1 MNEIRRTAKLVEA
14 ILILNPL
21 ARNSDD
27 VLYHE
32 ICKNVLESQGKSIGV
47 CTPTEA
53 LLLRKTLGLPKYET
67 VRRARQKLQAKHP
80 ELASSERV
88 ATKRNVREK
97 MFRDY
102 AREG

>member
-1 MNEIRRTAKLVEA
+1 MNEIRRTAQLVESA
-14 ILILNPL
+14 LIDQPHT
-21 ARNSDD
+21 RNSDD

-32 ICKNVLESQGKSIGV
+32 ICKNILESQGKSING
-47 CTPTEA
+47 CTLTMA
-53 LLLRKTLGLPKYET
+53 LMCRKTLGLPKYET

-88 ATKRNVREK
+88 ATKRDVREK

-102 AREG
+102 AKEG

>member
-14 ILILNPL
+14 TLLVLPHT
-21 ARNSDD
+21 RDSDD

-32 ICKNVLESQGKSIGV
+32 ICKNVLESQGKSINE
-47 CTPTEA
+47 CTLTQA
-53 LLLRKTLGLPKYET
+53 LMCRKTLGLPKYET

-88 ATKRNVREK
+88 AVKRDVREK